1 MVEVPL
7 RERMQSQYNQR
18 FGVVLTAVQKM
29 VRRGGTSHIRKIVS
43 KLHPADVAKLLRHFD
58 ADEQWLIFGV
68 IDDPQFAA
76 EILSEADADTGEALI
91 RRAPPHFILP
101 ALRSMSP
108 DDLTDLLDQLSVD
121 LRESILSSLKEE
133 LDDVRTLMQYG
144 KDTAGGIMTTDFVAL
159 NELVSVEDAI
169 KEVRAAGDK
178 VMVSYVYVTD
188 DNGRLRGV
196 LSLRQLI
203 LAEPAQ
209 PLREIMT
216 KDAWK
221 VHVETDQ
228 EEVARLV
235 GHYNILAIP
244 VVDEQNILV
253 GVVTVDDII
262 DVIHEEASEDLAYLS
277 GSSKPLHT
285 LIDASPVVISRARLP
300 WLVTALFGGLL
311 SGSIIKY
318 FTGTLSELIS
328 LSVFI
333 PVIMAMGGHHGIQTS
348 TVFIR
353 GLATGEIRNIVGPL
367 WKEFRVGCIMGAV
380 CGICLGL
387 VGFFWMG
394 SWMFGVVAGTAMF
407 FALNTSAMMGILLPA
422 FFNRIGVDPAITA
435 GPFITAIQ
443 DVTGL
448 ILYLGL
454 ATVFLPWIPR

>member
-1 MVEVPL
+1 VPL
-7 RERMQSQYNQR
+7 KEPMQSQYNQR
-18 FGVVLTAVQKM
+18 FRVVLTALQKM
-29 VRRGGTSHIRKIVS
+29 VRRGGKSHIRKIVS

-58 ADEQWLIFGV
+58 LEEQWLIFSV
-68 IDDPQFAA
+68 IDDPEFAA
-76 EILSEADADTGEALI
+76 EILSEADTDTSEQLI
-91 RRAPPHFILP
+91 RHAPPHFTMRV
-101 ALRSMSP
+101 LRSMSP
-108 DDLTDLLDQLSVD
+108 DDLTDLLDQLPDD
-121 LRESILSSLKEE
+121 LRESILHSLKED
-133 LDDVRTLMQYG
+133 LDEVRTLMQYG
-144 KDTAGGIMTTDFVAL
+144 KDTAGGIMTTDYVAL
-159 NELVSVEDAI
+159 NEHVSVEEAI
-169 KEVRAAGDK
+169 REVRAAGDK
-178 VMVSYVYVTD
+178 VMVSYLYVTD

-196 LSLRQLI
+196 VSLRQLI

-216 KDAWK
+216 KDVWK

-235 GHYNILAIP
+235 AHYNILAIP
-244 VVDEQNILV
+244 VVDDQNALV

-277 GSSKPLHT
+277 GSSMPLHT
-285 LIDASPVVISRARLP
+285 LIDASPVEISRARLP

-318 FTGTLSELIS
+318 FTGTLAELIS

-353 GLATGEIRNIVGPL
+353 GLATGEIHNLLASL

-380 CGICLGL
+380 CGICLGV
-387 VGFFWMG
+387 VGSLWLG

-407 FALNTSAMMGILLPA
+407 FALNTSAMMGVLLPA
-422 FFNRIGVDPAITA
+422 FFNRVGVDPAITA

-454 ATVFLPWIPR
+454 ATLLLPWIPR

>member
-1 MVEVPL
+1 
-7 RERMQSQYNQR
+7 MQSQYNQR
-18 FGVVLTAVQKM
+18 FGVVLTALQKM
-29 VRRGGTSHIRKIVS
+29 VRRGGQSHIRKIVS

-58 ADEQWLIFGV
+58 PDEQWLIFGV
-68 IDDPQFAA
+68 IDDPEFAA
-76 EILSEADADTGEALI
+76 EILSEADVDTSEQLI

-101 ALRSMSP
+101 ALRSVSP
-108 DDLTDLLDQLSVD
+108 DDLTDLLDQLPDD
-121 LRESILSSLKEE
+121 LRESILHSLKED

-159 NELVSVEDAI
+159 NEHVSVEDAI

-196 LSLRQLI
+196 VSLRQLI

-216 KDAWK
+216 RDAWK

-244 VVDEQNILV
+244 VVDEQNVLV

-285 LIDASPVVISRARLP
+285 LIDASPVEISRARLP

-311 SGSIIKY
+311 SGSIITY
-318 FTGTLSELIS
+318 FTGTLAELIS

-394 SWMFGVVAGTAMF
+394 SWMFGVVAGTSMF

-454 ATVFLPWIPR
+454 ATLFLPWIPR

>member
-18 FGVVLTAVQKM
+18 FGVVLTALQKM

-76 EILSEADADTGEALI
+76 EILSEADADTSEALI
-91 RRAPPHFILP
+91 RRAPSHFILP

-108 DDLTDLLDQLSVD
+108 DDLTDLLDQLSID

-144 KDTAGGIMTTDFVAL
+144 KDTAGGIMTTDFVSL
-159 NELVSVEDAI
+159 NEQVSVEDAI

-196 LSLRQLI
+196 VSLRQLI

-209 PLREIMT
+209 PLREVMT
-216 KDAWK
+216 KDVWK
-221 VHVETDQ
+221 VHEETDQ

-244 VVDEQNILV
+244 VVDEENVLV

-394 SWMFGVVAGTAMF
+394 SWMFGIVAGTAMF

-454 ATVFLPWIPR
+454 ATLLLPWIPR

>member
-1 MVEVPL
+1 
-7 RERMQSQYNQR
+7 MQSQYNRR
-18 FGVVLTAVQKM
+18 FGVVLTALQKM
-29 VRRGGTSHIRKIVS
+29 VRRGGKSHIRKIVS
-43 KLHPADVAKLLRHFD
+43 KLHPADAAKLLRHFD
-58 ADEQWLIFGV
+58 PDEQWLIFGI
-68 IDDPQFAA
+68 IDDPEFAA
-76 EILSEADADTGEALI
+76 EILSEADADTSERLI
-91 RRAPPHFILP
+91 RRAPPHFIIP
-101 ALRSMSP
+101 VLRSMSP
-108 DDLTDLLDQLSVD
+108 DDLTDLLDQLPDD
-121 LRESILSSLKEE
+121 LREAILPSLKED
-133 LDDVRTLMQYG
+133 LDEVRTLMQYG
-144 KDTAGGIMTTDFVAL
+144 KDTAGGIMTTDYVAL
-159 NELVSVEDAI
+159 NEHVSVEEAV
-169 KEVRAAGDK
+169 KEVRAVGDK
-178 VMVSYVYVTD
+178 VMVSYLYVTD
-188 DNGRLRGV
+188 DDGRLRGV
-196 LSLRQLI
+196 VSLRQLI

-216 KDAWK
+216 KDVWK

-228 EEVARLV
+228 EEVAHLV
-235 GHYNILAIP
+235 AHYNILAIP
-244 VVDEQNILV
+244 VVDEQNVLV

-285 LIDASPVVISRARLP
+285 LIDASPVEISRARLP

-318 FTGTLSELIS
+318 FTGTLAELIS

-353 GLATGEIRNIVGPL
+353 GLATGEISNIVGPL

-387 VGFFWMG
+387 VGSFWLG

-407 FALNTSAMMGILLPA
+407 FALNTSAMMGVLLPA
-422 FFNRIGVDPAITA
+422 FFSRIGVDPAITA

-454 ATVFLPWIPR
+454 ATLFLPWIPR

>member
-1 MVEVPL
+1 VPL

-18 FGVVLTAVQKM
+18 FGVVLTALQKM
-29 VRRGGTSHIRKIVS
+29 VRRGGKSHICKIVS

-58 ADEQWLIFGV
+58 PEEQWLIFGV
-68 IDDPQFAA
+68 IDDPEFAA
-76 EILSEADADTGEALI
+76 EILSEADVDISEHLV
-91 RRAPPHFILP
+91 RQAPPHFILP
-101 ALRSMSP
+101 VLRSMSP
-108 DDLTDLLDQLSVD
+108 DDLTDLLDQLPDD
-121 LRESILSSLKEE
+121 LRESILPSLRED

-159 NELVSVEDAI
+159 NEHVSVEEAI
-169 KEVRAAGDK
+169 KEVRTAGDK

-196 LSLRQLI
+196 VSLRQLI
-203 LAEPAQ
+203 LPEPAQ

-216 KDAWK
+216 KDVWK

-244 VVDEQNILV
+244 VVDEQNVLV

-277 GSSKPLHT
+277 GSSQPLHT
-285 LIDASPVVISRARLP
+285 LITASPLVVSRARLP
-300 WLVTALFGGLL
+300 WLGTALLGGLFT
-311 SGSIIKY
+311 GSILNF
-318 FTGTLSELIS
+318 FTGTLTEFIS

-348 TVFIR
+348 TMFIR
-353 GLATGEIRNIVGPL
+353 GLATGEIRNILEPL
-367 WKEFRVGCIMGAV
+367 WKEFVVGCIMGAI
-380 CGICLGL
+380 CGLGL
-387 VGFFWMG
+387 GVVASVWLG
-394 SWMFGVVAGTAMF
+394 SWMLGVVAGLAMF
-407 FALNTSAMMGILLPA
+407 FALNTSAMMGVLLPT
-422 FFNRIGVDPAITA
+422 FFHRLGIDPAITA

-443 DVTGL
+443 DATGIL
-448 ILYLGL
+448 IYLGL
-454 ATVFLPWIPR
+454 ATLLLPWISR

>member
-1 MVEVPL
+1 VPL
-7 RERMQSQYNQR
+7 REPIQSQYNQR
-18 FGVVLTAVQKM
+18 FGVVLTALQKM
-29 VRRGGTSHIRKIVS
+29 VRRGGKSHIHKIVS
-43 KLHPADVAKLLRHFD
+43 KLHSADVAKLLRHFD
-58 ADEQWLIFGV
+58 PDEQWLIFSV

-76 EILSEADADTGEALI
+76 EILSEADTDTSEQLI
-91 RRAPPHFILP
+91 RQAPPPFIMLV
-101 ALRSMSP
+101 LRSMSP
-108 DDLTDLLDQLSVD
+108 DDLTDLLNQLPDD
-121 LRESILSSLKEE
+121 LRETILHSLKED
-133 LDDVRTLMQYG
+133 LDEVRTLMQYG
-144 KDTAGGIMTTDFVAL
+144 KDTAGGIMTTDYVAL
-159 NELVSVEDAI
+159 NEHVSVEEAI

-178 VMVSYVYVTD
+178 VMVSYLYVTD

-196 LSLRQLI
+196 VSLRQLI
-203 LAEPAQ
+203 LAGPAQ
-209 PLREIMT
+209 PLREIMS
-216 KDAWK
+216 KDVWK
-221 VHVETDQ
+221 VHAETDQ

-235 GHYNILAIP
+235 AHYNILAIP
-244 VVDEQNILV
+244 VVDEQNVLV

-277 GSSKPLHT
+277 GNSKPLHT
-285 LIDASPVVISRARLP
+285 LIDASPAEISRARLP
-300 WLVTALFGGLL
+300 WLVTALCGGLL

-318 FTGTLSELIS
+318 FTGTLTELIS

-353 GLATGEIRNIVGPL
+353 GLATGEIHNILGPL

-380 CGICLGL
+380 CGICLGV
-387 VGFFWMG
+387 VGSLWLG

-407 FALNTSAMMGILLPA
+407 FALNTSAMMGVLLPA
-422 FFNRIGVDPAITA
+422 FFERIGVDPAITA

-454 ATVFLPWIPR
+454 ATLLLPWIPR

>member
-1 MVEVPL
+1 MEVPL

-18 FGVVLTAVQKM
+18 FGVVLTALQKM
-29 VRRGGTSHIRKIVS
+29 VRRGGKNHICKIVS

-58 ADEQWLIFGV
+58 PEEQWLIFGV
-68 IDDPQFAA
+68 IDDPEFAA
-76 EILSEADADTGEALI
+76 EILSEADVDTSEHLVQQ
-91 RRAPPHFILP
+91 APPHFILP
-101 ALRSMSP
+101 VLRSMSP
-108 DDLTDLLDQLSVD
+108 DDLTDLLDQLPDD
-121 LRESILSSLKEE
+121 LRESILPSLRED

-159 NELVSVEDAI
+159 NEHVSVEEAI
-169 KEVRAAGDK
+169 KEVRTAGDK

-196 LSLRQLI
+196 VSLRQLI
-203 LAEPAQ
+203 LAEPVQ

-216 KDAWK
+216 KDVWK
-221 VHVETDQ
+221 VQVETDQ

-244 VVDEQNILV
+244 VVDEQNVLV

-262 DVIHEEASEDLAYLS
+262 DVIHEEASEDLAYMS
-277 GSSKPLHT
+277 GSSMPLHT
-285 LIDASPVVISRARLP
+285 LIDASPVEISRARLP

-318 FTGTLSELIS
+318 FTGTLAELIS

-353 GLATGEIRNIVGPL
+353 GLATGEIHNIVGPL

-394 SWMFGVVAGTAMF
+394 SWMFGLVAGTSMF
-407 FALNTSAMMGILLPA
+407 FALNTSAMMGVLLPA

-454 ATVFLPWIPR
+454 ATLFLPWIPR

>member
-1 MVEVPL
+1 
-7 RERMQSQYNQR
+7 MQSQYNQR
-18 FGVVLTAVQKM
+18 FGVVLTALQKM
-29 VRRGGTSHIRKIVS
+29 VRRGGKSHIRKILS

-58 ADEQWLIFGV
+58 PDEQWLIFGV
-68 IDDPQFAA
+68 IDDPEVAA
-76 EILSEADADTGEALI
+76 EILSEADIDTSEHFI
-91 RRAPPHFILP
+91 RQAPPHFMLPIL
-101 ALRSMSP
+101 RNMSP
-108 DDLTDLLDQLSVD
+108 DDLTDLLDQLPADV
-121 LRESILSSLKEE
+121 RESILHALEE
-133 LDDVRTLMQYG
+133 DLDDVRTLLQYG
-144 KDTAGGIMTTDFVAL
+144 KDTAGGIMTTDYVAL
-159 NELVSVEDAI
+159 NEQVSVEEAI
-169 KEVRAAGDK
+169 KEVRVAGDK

-188 DNGRLRGV
+188 DNGHLRGV
-196 LSLRQLI
+196 ISLRQLI
-203 LAEPAQ
+203 LAEPTQ
-209 PLREIMT
+209 SLRDIMT
-216 KDAWK
+216 KDIWK
-221 VHVETDQ
+221 VHVDTDQ

-244 VVDEQNILV
+244 VVDEHDVLV

-285 LIDASPVVISRARLP
+285 LIDASPAEISRARLP

-311 SGSIIKY
+311 SGSIITY
-318 FTGTLSELIS
+318 FTGTLAELIS

-353 GLATGEIRNIVGPL
+353 GLATGEIRHIAGPL

-387 VGFFWMG
+387 VGSFWMG

-454 ATVFLPWIPR
+454 ATLALPWIPR

>member
-1 MVEVPL
+1 
-7 RERMQSQYNQR
+7 MQSQYNQR
-18 FGVVLTAVQKM
+18 FGVVLTALQKM
-29 VRRGGTSHIRKIVS
+29 VRRGGKSHIRKIVS

-58 ADEQWLIFGV
+58 PDEQWLIFGV
-68 IDDPQFAA
+68 IDDPEFAA
-76 EILSEADADTGEALI
+76 EILSEADVDTSEQLI

-101 ALRSMSP
+101 ALRSVSP
-108 DDLTDLLDQLSVD
+108 DDLTDLLDQLPDD
-121 LRESILSSLKEE
+121 LRESILHSLKED

-159 NELVSVEDAI
+159 NEHVSVEEAI

-188 DNGRLRGV
+188 DNGRLCGV
-196 LSLRQLI
+196 VSLRQLI

-209 PLREIMT
+209 PLQEIMT
-216 KDAWK
+216 KDVWK

-285 LIDASPVVISRARLP
+285 LIDASPVEISRARLP

-318 FTGTLSELIS
+318 FTGTLAELIS

-394 SWMFGVVAGTAMF
+394 SWMFGVVAGTSMF

-454 ATVFLPWIPR
+454 ATLFLPWIPR

>member
-1 MVEVPL
+1 MPL
-7 RERMQSQYNQR
+7 KEPMQSLYNQR
-18 FGVVLTAVQKM
+18 FRVVLTALQKM
-29 VRRGGTSHIRKIVS
+29 VRRGGKSHIRKIVS

-58 ADEQWLIFGV
+58 PDEQWLIFSV
-68 IDDPQFAA
+68 IDDPEFAA
-76 EILSEADADTGEALI
+76 EILSEADIETSERLI
-91 RRAPPHFILP
+91 RHAPPHFTLP
-101 ALRSMSP
+101 VLRSMSP
-108 DDLTDLLDQLSVD
+108 DDLTDLLDQLPDD
-121 LRESILSSLKEE
+121 LRESILPSLKED
-133 LDDVRTLMQYG
+133 LDEVRTLMQYG
-144 KDTAGGIMTTDFVAL
+144 NDTAGGIMTTDYVAL
-159 NELVSVEDAI
+159 NEHVRVEEAI
-169 KEVRAAGDK
+169 KEVRAVGDK
-178 VMVSYVYVTD
+178 VMVSYLYVTD

-196 LSLRQLI
+196 VSLRQLI

-216 KDAWK
+216 KDVWK

-235 GHYNILAIP
+235 AHYNILAIP
-244 VVDEQNILV
+244 VVDEHNVLV

-277 GSSKPLHT
+277 GNSKPLHT
-285 LIDASPVVISRARLP
+285 LIDASPAEISRARLP
-300 WLVTALFGGLL
+300 WLVTALCGGLL

-318 FTGTLSELIS
+318 FTGTLAELIS

-353 GLATGEIRNIVGPL
+353 GLATGEIHNILGPL

-387 VGFFWMG
+387 VGSVWLG
-394 SWMFGVVAGTAMF
+394 SWMFGIVAGAAMF
-407 FALNTSAMMGILLPA
+407 FALNTSAMMGVLLPA

-454 ATVFLPWIPR
+454 ATLLLPWIPR

>member
-1 MVEVPL
+1 
-7 RERMQSQYNQR
+7 MQSQYNQR
-18 FGVVLTAVQKM
+18 FGVVLTALQKM
-29 VRRGGTSHIRKIVS
+29 VRRGGKSHICKIVS
-43 KLHPADVAKLLRHFD
+43 KLHSADVAKLLRHFD
-58 ADEQWLIFGV
+58 PEEQWLIFGV
-68 IDDPQFAA
+68 IDDPEFAA
-76 EILSEADADTGEALI
+76 EILSEADVDTSEQLI

-101 ALRSMSP
+101 ALRNMSP
-108 DDLTDLLDQLSVD
+108 DDLTDLLDQLPVD
-121 LRESILSSLKEE
+121 LRESILHSLKED

-159 NELVSVEDAI
+159 NEHVSVEEAI
-169 KEVRAAGDK
+169 KEVRTAGDK

-188 DNGRLRGV
+188 DDGRLRGV
-196 LSLRQLI
+196 VSLRQLI

-216 KDAWK
+216 KDVWK

-285 LIDASPVVISRARLP
+285 LIDASPVEISRARLP

-318 FTGTLSELIS
+318 FTGTLAELIS

-394 SWMFGVVAGTAMF
+394 SWMFGVVAGTSMF

-454 ATVFLPWIPR
+454 ATIFLPWIPR

>member
-1 MVEVPL
+1 MPL
-7 RERMQSQYNQR
+7 REPMQSQYNQR
-18 FGVVLTAVQKM
+18 FGVVLTALQKM
-29 VRRGGTSHIRKIVS
+29 VRRGGKSHIRKIVS

-58 ADEQWLIFGV
+58 PDEQWLIFGV
-68 IDDPQFAA
+68 IDDPEFAA
-76 EILSEADADTGEALI
+76 EILSEADVDTSEQLI

-101 ALRSMSP
+101 VLRNMSP
-108 DDLTDLLDQLSVD
+108 DDLTDLLDQLPVD
-121 LRESILSSLKEE
+121 LRESILHSLKED

-159 NELVSVEDAI
+159 NEHVSVEEAI

-196 LSLRQLI
+196 VSLRQLI

-216 KDAWK
+216 KDVWK

-244 VVDEQNILV
+244 VVDEQNVLV

-285 LIDASPVVISRARLP
+285 LIDASPVEISRARLP

-318 FTGTLSELIS
+318 FTGTLAELIS

-394 SWMFGVVAGTAMF
+394 SWMFGVVAGTSMF

-454 ATVFLPWIPR
+454 ATLFLPWIPR

>member
-1 MVEVPL
+1 
-7 RERMQSQYNQR
+7 MQSQYNRR
-18 FGVVLTAVQKM
+18 FGVVLTALQKM
-29 VRRGGTSHIRKIVS
+29 VRRGGESHIRKIVS

-58 ADEQWLIFGV
+58 PDEQWLIFGI
-68 IDDPQFAA
+68 IDDPEFAA
-76 EILSEADADTGEALI
+76 EILSEADADTSERLI
-91 RRAPPHFILP
+91 RRAPPHFIIP
-101 ALRSMSP
+101 ILRSMSP
-108 DDLTDLLDQLSVD
+108 DDLTDLLDQLPDD
-121 LRESILSSLKEE
+121 LREAILPSLKED
-133 LDDVRTLMQYG
+133 LDEVRTLMQYG
-144 KDTAGGIMTTDFVAL
+144 KDTAGGIMTTDYVAL
-159 NELVSVEDAI
+159 NEHVSVEEAV
-169 KEVRAAGDK
+169 KEVRAVGDK
-178 VMVSYVYVTD
+178 VMVSYLYVTD
-188 DNGRLRGV
+188 DEGRLRGV
-196 LSLRQLI
+196 VSLRQLI

-216 KDAWK
+216 KDVWK
-221 VHVETDQ
+221 VHGETDQ
-228 EEVARLV
+228 EEVAHLV
-235 GHYNILAIP
+235 AHYNILAIP
-244 VVDEQNILV
+244 VVDEQNVLV

-285 LIDASPVVISRARLP
+285 LIDASPVEISRARLP

-318 FTGTLSELIS
+318 FTGTLAELIS

-353 GLATGEIRNIVGPL
+353 GLATGEISNIVGPL

-387 VGFFWMG
+387 VGSFWLG

-407 FALNTSAMMGILLPA
+407 FALNTSAMMGVLLPA
-422 FFNRIGVDPAITA
+422 FFSRIGVDPAITA

-454 ATVFLPWIPR
+454 ATLFLPWIPR